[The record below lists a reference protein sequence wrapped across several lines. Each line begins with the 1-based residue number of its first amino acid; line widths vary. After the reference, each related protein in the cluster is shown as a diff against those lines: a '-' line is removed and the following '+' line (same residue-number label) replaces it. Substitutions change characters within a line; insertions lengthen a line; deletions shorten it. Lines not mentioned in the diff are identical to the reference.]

1 MVTFDRGCRSPYSS
15 IYLHNLLQL
24 SRCLEVYIPHLSAT
38 EAARGA
44 DERKSLKKLKTNN
57 DCYFLL
63 ENPFDMVNR
72 RDIVFSCWCYIIVRS
87 ISLDLVCCVWLKL
100 YVYAHA
106 CVCGILVRT
115 SVFVCVRVV
124 IAYNY
129 FFAFFIQ
136 EIYFGSRHQTLS
148 VISHSIIDV
157 EVVSTHLSQ
166 DDHSNEYY
174 ISCLCHLPTLVY
186 AYLPHQCVTYTL

>member
-1 MVTFDRGCRSPYSS
+1 
-15 IYLHNLLQL
+15 
-24 SRCLEVYIPHLSAT
+24 
-38 EAARGA
+38 
-44 DERKSLKKLKTNN
+44 
-57 DCYFLL
+57 
-63 ENPFDMVNR
+63 MVNR
-72 RDIVFSCWCYIIVRS
+72 RDSVFSCWCYIHVVRS

-115 SVFVCVRVV
+115 IVFVCVCILVV
-124 IAYNY
+124 SELLLLISISLL
-129 FFAFFIQ
+129 FFIQ

-157 EVVSTHLSQ
+157 EVVSNHLSQ

-174 ISCLCHLPTLVY
+174 NSCL
-186 AYLPHQCVTYTL
+186 